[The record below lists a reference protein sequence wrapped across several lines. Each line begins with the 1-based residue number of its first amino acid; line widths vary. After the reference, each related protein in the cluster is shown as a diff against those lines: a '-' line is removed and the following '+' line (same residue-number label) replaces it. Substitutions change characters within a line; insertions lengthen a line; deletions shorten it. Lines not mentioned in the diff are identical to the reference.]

1 MNSAT
6 ASRLPQPDQPLNSSA
21 FHTDGRAAR
30 IVRGDAD
37 DDRVSPSTPADA
49 DHCPVPYLPGEEDFV
64 TEQLD
69 FGWVYDLNPLATFR
83 MVTRLERLT
92 EEAGHLDHKQHS
104 ILELREREGLFR
116 YVVQRQFDPTATAR
130 GPRFFGSKPAM
141 LKLTQIWQPS
151 NWDGTRKYDTV

>member
-49 DHCPVPYLPGEEDFV
+49 DLPH
-64 TEQLD
+64 
-69 FGWVYDLNPLATFR
+69 
-83 MVTRLERLT
+83 RLLWLT
-92 EEAGHLDHKQHS
+92 EELDAHRGAAGRPIPESADDLPDPHHGGSHPDVFVSLLS
-104 ILELREREGLFR
+104 AVETLCAPLRPQYGAAAAVNRLR
-116 YVVQRQFDPTATAR
+116 R
-130 GPRFFGSKPAM
+130 
-141 LKLTQIWQPS
+141 
-151 NWDGTRKYDTV
+151 